1 MVCDMAPPKKRPLE
15 EEALAVFLRDLAT
28 ADAIAWSLSRDLE
41 PPSEDDIVHGAEPL
55 SKEQIQEELAKI
67 SKIMENIA
75 LYHLRAT
82 PGEWGDA
89 RLAIP

>member
-1 MVCDMAPPKKRPLE
+1 MASPRKRPFE
-15 EEALAVFLRDLAT
+15 EEALELILRELAT
-28 ADAIAWSLSRDLE
+28 GDAIAWSLSRDLE
-41 PPSEDDIVHGAEPL
+41 PPSEDDIAHGAEPL

-67 SKIMENIA
+67 SKIMETVA

>member
-1 MVCDMAPPKKRPLE
+1 MAVPRKRPLE
-15 EEALAVFLRDLAT
+15 EEALAVFLRELAT

-41 PPSEDDIVHGAEPL
+41 PPSEEDRAHGAEPL
-55 SKEQIQEELAKI
+55 SKEQIQDELAKI
-67 SKIMENIA
+67 SKIMETVA

>member
-1 MVCDMAPPKKRPLE
+1 MASSKKRPLE
-15 EEALAVFLRDLAT
+15 EEALELILPELAT

-41 PPSEDDIVHGAEPL
+41 PPSEEDRARRCQKNRYRTNWPRSAGSWSASP
-55 SKEQIQEELAKI
+55 
-67 SKIMENIA
+67 
-75 LYHLRAT
+75 HLRAE